1 MKFKSK
7 TIVVNMPTS
16 VEIPCAML
24 KDTCELSIGYY
35 DFRGE
40 YYVVGVDVNG
50 LYDEFCIYPSDVFAF
65 GTVEQAIDV
74 KLRKRGIKLE
84 E

>member
-7 TIVVNMPTS
+7 TIVVDMPTS
-16 VEIPCAML
+16 VEIPCVML

-40 YYVVGVDVNG
+40 
-50 LYDEFCIYPSDVFAF
+50 
-65 GTVEQAIDV
+65 
-74 KLRKRGIKLE
+74 
-84 E
+84 